1 MVRQRVRIR
10 FSKTGDL
17 RLISH
22 RDLMRTMERLF
33 RRASLPLSMSE
44 GFHPKPRMTF
54 PAALAVGIVG
64 LDEVMELELSE
75 HIDDVDAL
83 LRRLSAVAP
92 PGLSFLSAEAL
103 PEGAKKVQVSR
114 VTLETQV
121 PLPHQAATR
130 EAVARLLAAERIE
143 VEREGRSDL
152 LDVRPLVEDLEL
164 ESDVLRMRLK
174 VTQAQGVRPR
184 EVLDALGLA
193 DLEAQGCTLVRTRV
207 ELGP

>member
-75 HIDDVDAL
+75 HIHDTDAL
-83 LRRLSAVAP
+83 LGRLSAVAP
-92 PGLSFLSAEAL
+92 PGLTFLSAEAL
-103 PEGAKKVQVSR
+103 PEGAKKAQVAR
-114 VTLETQV
+114 VTLETPV
-121 PLPHQAATR
+121 PSDHQAAAR
-130 EAVARLLAAERIE
+130 EAVARVLAADRLE

-152 LDVRPLVEDLEL
+152 LDVRPLVEGLEL
-164 ESDVLRMRLK
+164 DADVLRMRLK

-184 EVLDALGLA
+184 ELLAALGLA

>member
-1 MVRQRVRIR
+1 
-10 FSKTGDL
+10 
-17 RLISH
+17 
-22 RDLMRTMERLF
+22 MRTMERLF

-83 LRRLSAVAP
+83 LGRLSSVAP
-92 PGLSFLSAEAL
+92 PGLTFLSAEAL
-103 PEGAKKVQVSR
+103 PDGAKKAHVAR
-114 VTLETQV
+114 VTLETRV
-121 PLPHQAATR
+121 PAPHQSATR
-130 EAVARLLAAERIE
+130 AAVARLLAAERIE

-164 ESDVLRMRLK
+164 DSDVLRMRLK
-174 VTQAQGVRPR
+174 VTQAQGIRPR
-184 EVLDALGLA
+184 EVLSALGLA

>member
-1 MVRQRVRIR
+1 
-10 FSKTGDL
+10 
-17 RLISH
+17 
-22 RDLMRTMERLF
+22 MRTMERLF

-121 PLPHQAATR
+121 PLPHQAAAR
-130 EAVARLLAAERIE
+130 EAVARLLAAERLE

-164 ESDVLRMRLK
+164 ESDILRMRLK